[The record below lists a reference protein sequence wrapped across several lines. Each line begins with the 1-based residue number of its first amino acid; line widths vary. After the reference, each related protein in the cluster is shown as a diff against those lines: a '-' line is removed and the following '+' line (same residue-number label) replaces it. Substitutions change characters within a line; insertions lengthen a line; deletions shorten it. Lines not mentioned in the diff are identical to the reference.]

1 VAEDTEARIRS
12 RVVCGVAM
20 RVVACDE
27 TAKLEVELG
36 PRGFRVPE
44 PSITC

>member
-36 PRGFRVPE
+36 PRGFCVPV